1 MERERERESETD
13 AFVTR
18 EISILKKKLIE
29 KRRIF
34 MYNEKTRIRFSH
46 ELFKLSSFVLFVR
59 TSNVIL
65 ILFTKVLSR

>member
-1 MERERERESETD
+1 MERERKRESETD
-13 AFVTR
+13 AFVKR

-34 MYNEKTRIRFSH
+34 MYNEKTIRFSH

-59 TSNVIL
+59 TSNIIL

>member
-1 MERERERESETD
+1 MEREKERETD

-46 ELFKLSSFVLFVR
+46 EFFKSSSFVLFVR

>member
-1 MERERERESETD
+1 MERERERETD

-34 MYNEKTRIRFSH
+34 IYNEKTRIRFSL

-59 TSNVIL
+59 TSNIIL
-65 ILFTKVLSR
+65 ILFTKILSR

>member
-1 MERERERESETD
+1 MERERERETD

-34 MYNEKTRIRFSH
+34 IYNEKTRIRFSL

-59 TSNVIL
+59 TSNIIL